1 MNAAL
6 NDLLDMVAKHRDVA
20 TMAAKSMPLMVNYLG
35 ADNGSL
41 LLLSQERV
49 VHKVLATRET
59 FTQVSEHKV
68 RTALSEGLAGWV
80 LQHRQGGLASD
91 TSLDDRWVS
100 MGDTTIGSALVVPML
115 SRNTVIG
122 LLSFHH
128 GQRGFLRE
136 RHLASAAELAQV
148 LAPLFDVALMAESSL
163 AALSDL
169 CLCASHPS
177 TLLDWQG
184 DVKVV
189 NKSME
194 QLDIIWNPGQFAQ
207 SLLPREL
214 GVETVAQC
222 DWEGMRK
229 LATLPFDANVVQ
241 FPGVGVWIQLA
252 SR

>member
-1 MNAAL
+1 MNPAL
-6 NDLLDMVAKHRDVA
+6 NDLLDTVAKHRDVA

-49 VHKVLATRET
+49 VHKVLATKET

-68 RTALSEGLAGWV
+68 RTVISEGLAGWV

-91 TSLDDRWVS
+91 TTLDARWVS
-100 MGDTTIGSALVVPML
+100 LGDTSIGSALVVPL
-115 SRNTVIG
+115 ISRNSVVG

-128 GQRGFLRE
+128 GQRGALRE
-136 RHLASAAELAQV
+136 RHLAQAAELAQV
-148 LAPLFDVALMAESSL
+148 MAPLFDVALMAESCL

-169 CLCASHPS
+169 CQCASHPS
-177 TLLDWQG
+177 TVIDWQG
-184 DVKVV
+184 NVKVV
-189 NKSME
+189 NTAME
-194 QLDIIWNPGQFAQ
+194 RLDIVWNPGQFAQ

-222 DWEGMRK
+222 DWSGQRK
-229 LATLPFDANVVQ
+229 LASLPFQAHAAQ
-241 FPGVGVWIQLA
+241 FAGVGVWIQL
-252 SR
+252 SDH